1 MSLLTAT
8 NLSQS
13 LGSTDVFDGL
23 SVAVPHEAKIGLIG
37 ANGIGKTTLLRVLAG
52 VERPSAGQVQLAQ
65 GRRVGYLHQEAVEAF
80 AATNNTLFDEMQ
92 AAFAHVFAIERRLR
106 EIEQIFET
114 DHAAN
119 DAILQEYGHLQE
131 EWTRL
136 GGYDVEPRIRRALAG
151 LGFAE
156 SAWQTRT
163 GYLSGGQKTR
173 ALLAKLLLEQPDVLI
188 LDEPT
193 NHLDIQAIEWLEG
206 MLKAWRGAFI
216 ISSHDRYF
224 LDRVVTSIW
233 EMARPTHGRV
243 SLTQYRGNYSDYVLQ
258 RQQRFER
265 EVFLFDQQK
274 ERLDHELVTIKR
286 DLDFLKGQNGD
297 KSVTWVKGKLKRL
310 TRDVLVIEQLG
321 VMSAES
327 QQWMQLAEQLEGST
341 RPWGYE
347 EAAARVRALR
357 RPAPPDVI
365 NMTLSPNNRGSE
377 QVLKTSEVHIGYTAQ
392 QGQPAPT
399 RLFECEALQLMRG
412 ARVAL
417 IGPNGSGK
425 TTFVRSILGD
435 VPPLR
440 GQIELGASVRVGYFA
455 QAHDELDISQRI
467 LDELL
472 RHWPSMSEERARHYL
487 AQYLFRGE
495 DIYKHISG
503 LSGGEKA
510 RLALAILSLRG
521 ANCLVLD
528 EPTNHLDI
536 WAQEVLQTALTSFDG
551 TILLVSHDR
560 YLINA
565 LADQIWE
572 IRDGRLRIYRGS
584 YADFVA
590 WRERQKNEPAAAPTP
605 VLSSKNA
612 PAPAPSAKT
621 SSVSKNEAQR
631 RAKQIVEIEQKIA
644 STEAKLREISAKLDG
659 NGGNVS
665 PAEVIT
671 LSNRYAETQM
681 QLEQLLNEWAN
692 LAE

>member
-1 MSLLTAT
+1 MSLLIAT

-13 LGSTDVFDGL
+13 LGSTDVFEGL

-52 VERPSAGQVQLAQ
+52 AERPSYGQVQLAQ
-65 GRRVGYLHQEAVEAF
+65 GKRVGYLHQEAVEAF

-92 AAFAHVFAIERRLR
+92 AAFANVFAIERRLR
-106 EIEQIFET
+106 EIEHLFET
-114 DHAAN
+114 DTAPDEATL
-119 DAILQEYGHLQE
+119 DEYGHLQE
-131 EWTRL
+131 EFTRL
-136 GGYDVEPRIRRALAG
+136 GGYEIEQRIHRALTG
-151 LGFAE
+151 LGFGEA
-156 SAWQTRT
+156 AWQTRT
-163 GYLSGGQKTR
+163 SHLSGGQKTR

-193 NHLDIQAIEWLEG
+193 NHLDIEAIEWLEG
-206 MLKAWRGAFI
+206 MLKSWSGAFI

-224 LDRVVTSIW
+224 LDRVVSTIW
-233 EMARPTHGRV
+233 EMSRPVNGRV
-243 SLTQYRGNYSDYVLQ
+243 RLAIYRGNYSAYVVQ

-274 ERLDHELVTIKR
+274 EHLDHELATIKR

-310 TRDVLVIEQLG
+310 TRDVMVIEQLG
-321 VMSAES
+321 VMAAES

-347 EAAARVRALR
+347 EAVWHVRGLR
-357 RPAPPDVI
+357 RPALPEMI
-365 NMTLSPNNRGSE
+365 SMTLAPNNRGSD
-377 QVLKTSEVHIGYTAQ
+377 QVIKTSKLAIGYASTQDTAKV
-392 QGQPAPT
+392 
-399 RLFECEALQLMRG
+399 LFECDELQLMRG

-417 IGPNGSGK
+417 IGPNGAGK

-455 QAHDELDISQRI
+455 QAHDELDTSQRI
-467 LDELL
+467 IDELL
-472 RHWPSMSEERARHYL
+472 RHWPSMNEERARHYL
-487 AQYLFRGE
+487 AQYLFRGD
-495 DIYKHISG
+495 DIYKYIRG

-510 RLALAILSLRG
+510 RLALAILTLRG

-536 WAQEVLQTALTSFDG
+536 WAQEVLQTALASFDG

-565 LADQIWE
+565 LANQVWE
-572 IRDGRLRIYRGS
+572 IRGERLEVYRGS
-584 YADFVA
+584 YAELMA
-590 WRERQKNEPAAAPTP
+590 WREAQKASKASAVEARKPVPASSVAPSAPATAP
-605 VLSSKNA
+605 AISKNA
-612 PAPAPSAKT
+612 
-621 SSVSKNEAQR
+621 AQKQ
-631 RAKQIVEIEQKIA
+631 AKQLAELEKNIA
-644 STEAKLREISAKLDG
+644 ATEAKLRDLAAKLDQQ
-659 NGGNVS
+659 GGNLS
-665 PAEVIT
+665 PAKVIE
-671 LSNRYAETQM
+671 LSTSYADTQVL
-681 QLEQLLNEWAN
+681 LERLLGEWEG
-692 LAE
+692 LAK